1 MKVFYLGLCSA
12 LALLPTVRASTI
24 LFTSS
29 ALRDLTLD
37 ATGTYSVASNG
48 GGITS
53 QGFTGPSD
61 SEYPN
66 PPALVLDYAALAG
79 TTVLDA
85 VLDLT
90 GVLSAGSLTSRVV
103 LSGHGIH
110 SAGQAPVFTA
120 VPTGVFVSISGEEG
134 RTQTLALSG
143 ITSYDLLPFFRTDL
157 EAGNPLTI
165 SLSFGDV
172 FGTSSPA
179 RSTTGHRWR
188 NESATYTLSQ
198 TVSGTFT
205 AFTQVD
211 YLAPAGDPAP
221 TPEPLT
227 MVLSGAGLL
236 ALGMFGRRRKRG

>member
-1 MKVFYLGLCSA
+1 MKLFYLGLCSA
-12 LALLPTVRASTI
+12 LTLLPAVRANTI

-29 ALRDLTLD
+29 DLRDFTLD
-37 ATGTYSVASNG
+37 ATATYSVASNG

-53 QGFTGPSD
+53 QGFTPPSD
-61 SEYPN
+61 VEYPN
-66 PPALVLDYAALAG
+66 PPALVLDYSALAG

-90 GVLSAGSLTSRVV
+90 CVLSAGSLTSTVV
-103 LSGHGIH
+103 LSGHGSH
-110 SAGQAPVFTA
+110 SVGLAPVFTA
-120 VPTGVFVSISGEEG
+120 VPTGVFVSISGKEG
-134 RTQTLALSG
+134 GTQTLALSG
-143 ITSYDLLPFFRTDL
+143 VTSYDLLPYFGEDL
-157 EAGNPLTI
+157 DAGNPLTV

-179 RSTTGHRWR
+179 LSTGADRWR

-211 YLAPAGDPAP
+211 YLAADPTP

-227 MVLSGAGLL
+227 MILSGAGLL
-236 ALGMFGRRRKRG
+236 GLGMLGRKRKQG